1 MLERHGGCRTELQ
14 RLVFRWGVIELLKVV
29 FRPEDQDLEASGRRR
44 SRARAWVAFVA
55 SEPFFQFLAI
65 GLLIWG
71 CVEYWNAQD
80 ARYTIHLGNTDRQR
94 IIATYVQQ
102 FGQPPTPQQ
111 LKSLTD
117 RYIREEIFLHEGL
130 ALGLDRGDEIVR
142 RRIVQKYEFLQTD
155 LAVLAPPTAD
165 MLERWFEQEKQR
177 YVIPERVAF
186 SQVYFATDRDGE
198 AAAMARAIN
207 ARDALRRLGTSRA
220 SDLGDAVP
228 GPADCG
234 GLTPEEAAK
243 VFGNSD
249 LSTQLFTLPVAS
261 WAGPFRSGYGWHLI
275 FVTGQLPAVQPLLV
289 DVHARVLADYL
300 EEQRQR
306 LNARN
311 FEKLR
316 AKYTIRYDAGGR

>member
-1 MLERHGGCRTELQ
+1 ML
-14 RLVFRWGVIELLKVV
+14 KDAS
-29 FRPEDQDLEASGRRR
+29 RPEGQGLQASRPRQFGP
-44 SRARAWVAFVA
+44 RAWVAFVA
-55 SEPFFQFLAI
+55 HEPFFQFLAL

-80 ARYTIHLGNTDRQR
+80 ARYTIHLGNADRQR
-94 IIATYVQQ
+94 IVATYVQQ

-155 LAVLAPPTAD
+155 LTVPAQPTAY
-165 MLERWFEQEKQR
+165 MLERWYEREKER
-177 YVIPERVAF
+177 YAAPNRVAF
-186 SQVYFATDRDGE
+186 SQVYFSTDRDGE
-198 AAAMARAIN
+198 AVAMGRAIK
-207 ARDALRRLGTSRA
+207 ARDALRRLGASRA
-220 SDLGDAVP
+220 NGIGDAFP
-228 GPADCG
+228 GPADFG
-234 GLTPEEAAK
+234 GLAPEAAAK
-243 VFGNSD
+243 LFGDSD
-249 LSTQLFTLPVAS
+249 LVRQLFTLPVGAWS
-261 WAGPFRSGYGWHLI
+261 GPFRSGYGWHLVY
-275 FVTGQLPAVQPLLV
+275 VTGYLPAVQPLLV

-316 AKYTIRYDAGGR
+316 AKYTIRGDGGRR

>member
-1 MLERHGGCRTELQ
+1 MTRVAEGAFRERTAGAHR
-14 RLVFRWGVIELLKVV
+14 
-29 FRPEDQDLEASGRRR
+29 GRSAR
-44 SRARAWVAFVA
+44 SWVAFVA
-55 SEPFFQFLAI
+55 HEPFFQFLAI

-71 CVEYWNAQD
+71 CVEYWSAQD
-80 ARYTIHLGNTDRQR
+80 ARHTIHLGNADRQR

-111 LKSLTD
+111 LESLTN
-117 RYIREEIFLHEGL
+117 RYIREEILLHEGL

-155 LAVLAPPTAD
+155 LAVPAPPTPD

-177 YVIPERVAF
+177 YVIPERIAF
-186 SQVYFATDRDGE
+186 SQIYFATDRDGE
-198 AAAMARAIN
+198 AVAKTRAIN

-220 SDLGDAVP
+220 GGLGDAFP
-228 GPADCG
+228 GPADLG
-234 GLTPEEAAK
+234 GLAPDEAAK
-243 VFGNSD
+243 LFGDSD
-249 LSTQLFTLPVAS
+249 LARQLFTLPVGN
-261 WAGPFRSGYGWHLI
+261 WAGPFRSGYGWHLVY
-275 FVTGQLPAVQPLLV
+275 VTGHVPAVQPLLV

-300 EEQRQR
+300 DEQRQR

-316 AKYTIRYDAGGR
+316 SKYTIRYDVEGR